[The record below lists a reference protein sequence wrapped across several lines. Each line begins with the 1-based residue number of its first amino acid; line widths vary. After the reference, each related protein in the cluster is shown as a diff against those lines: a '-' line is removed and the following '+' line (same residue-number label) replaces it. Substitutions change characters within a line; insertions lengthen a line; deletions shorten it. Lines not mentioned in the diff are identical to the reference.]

1 MAKDEKKTMRVAAFG
16 GFRDIPPRAGGAGSD
31 KFAVEL
37 YPRIVERG
45 YPLLAYTRIYPNETL
60 ADKNLEYADI
70 TLKPF
75 KTVSKAGFDS
85 LVHSCKCTWDVIVHN
100 TADVVHLHSG
110 ANSLWAIFL
119 RLAGKKVVVSQ
130 FAMDWKRDKWPWYGK
145 LYYLFSNY
153 LTAHVPNAVV
163 FDNVFTKEYYEKK
176 YKKTYDFIPY
186 GSEVPEPSDSTA
198 ILDKLGLK
206 KGEYFLFVGRF
217 IPDKGLHLLKEAFD
231 GLKTDKKL
239 VMVGGSPN
247 PSDYELKIKD
257 TKNERIILPG
267 YVYGEDTN
275 ILMKNA
281 YAYVQPSL
289 IEGLSPV
296 ILTVMGLG
304 APLICS
310 DIQEN
315 TFITRENAIT
325 FKSGDAM
332 SLREQLQKALDNP
345 DLLKK
350 NAEDGRKDVRERFN
364 WGKITDQYIEVMK
377 RVCKN

>member
-1 MAKDEKKTMRVAAFG
+1 MKDKKEMRIAAFG

-37 YPRIVERG
+37 YPRIVKRG
-45 YPLLAYTRIYPNETL
+45 YKLLAYTRIYPNETRE
-60 ADKNLEYADI
+60 DKNLEHEGVC
-70 TLKPF
+70 LKPF

-85 LVHSCKCTWDVIVHN
+85 LLHSCKCTWDVIVHD

-110 ANSLWAIFL
+110 ANSLWALFL

-145 LYYLFSNY
+145 LYYLFSNF
-153 LTAHVPNAVV
+153 LTAHIPNAVV
-163 FDNVFTKEYYEKK
+163 FDNIYTKEYYEKK
-176 YKKTYDFIPY
+176 YNKTYDFIPY
-186 GSEVPEPSDSTA
+186 GSEVPEPSDNTE
-198 ILDKLGLK
+198 ILDKLSLK

-217 IPDKGLHLLKEAFD
+217 IPDKGLHLLKEAFE

-239 VMVGGSPN
+239 VMIGGSPN
-247 PSDYELKIKD
+247 PNEYESKIKTTAD
-257 TKNERIILPG
+257 SRIICPG

-281 YAYVQPSL
+281 YAYCQPSL

-304 APLICS
+304 TPLICS
-310 DIQEN
+310 DIREN
-315 TFITRENAIT
+315 TFITKENAIT
-325 FKSGDAM
+325 FESGNAV
-332 SLREQLQKALDNP
+332 SLRDALQKALDNP
-345 DLLKK
+345 ELLKT
-350 NAEDGRKDVRERFN
+350 NACAGQKDIKERFN
-364 WGKITDQYIEVMK
+364 WENITDQYIQIMK
-377 RVCKN
+377 RISGD

>member
-1 MAKDEKKTMRVAAFG
+1 MEEKKKMRIAAFG

-37 YPRIVERG
+37 YPRIVKRG
-45 YPLLAYTRIYPNETL
+45 YSLLAYTRIYPNETRE
-60 ADKNLEYADI
+60 DKNLEYEGI
-70 TLKPF
+70 RLKPF

-85 LVHSCKCTWDVIVHN
+85 LLHSCKCTWDVIVHD

-110 ANSLWAIFL
+110 ANSLWALFL

-153 LTAHVPNAVV
+153 LTAHIPNAVV
-163 FDNVFTKEYYEKK
+163 FDNVYTKEYYEKK
-176 YKKTYDFIPY
+176 YNKTYDFIPY
-186 GSEVPEPSDSTA
+186 GSEVPEPSDNTD
-198 ILDKLGLK
+198 ILDKLSLK

-217 IPDKGLHLLKEAFD
+217 IPDKGLHLLKEAFE

-239 VMVGGSPN
+239 VMIGGSPN
-247 PSDYELKIKD
+247 PNEYESKIKTTSD
-257 TKNERIILPG
+257 SRIICPG

-281 YAYVQPSL
+281 YAYCQPSL

-304 APLICS
+304 TPLICS
-310 DIQEN
+310 DIREN
-315 TFITRENAIT
+315 TFITKDNAIT
-325 FKSGDAM
+325 FESGNAM
-332 SLREQLQKALDNP
+332 ALREVLQKALDNP
-345 DLLKK
+345 ELLKK
-350 NAEDGRKDVRERFN
+350 NAIEGQKDIKERFN
-364 WGKITDQYIEVMK
+364 WESITDQYIHIM
-377 RVCKN
+377 RRING

>member
-1 MAKDEKKTMRVAAFG
+1 MEEKKKMRIAAFG

-37 YPRIVERG
+37 YPRIVKRG
-45 YPLLAYTRIYPNETL
+45 YSLLAYTRIYPNETRE
-60 ADKNLEYADI
+60 DKNLEYEGI
-70 TLKPF
+70 RLKPF

-85 LVHSCKCTWDVIVHN
+85 LLHSCKCTWDVIVHD

-110 ANSLWAIFL
+110 ANSLWALFL

-153 LTAHVPNAVV
+153 LTAHIPNAVV
-163 FDNVFTKEYYEKK
+163 FDNVYTKEYYEKK
-176 YKKTYDFIPY
+176 YNKTYDFIPY
-186 GSEVPEPSDSTA
+186 GSEVPEPSDNTD
-198 ILDKLGLK
+198 ILDKLSLK

-217 IPDKGLHLLKEAFD
+217 IPDKGLHLLKEAFE

-239 VMVGGSPN
+239 VMIGGSPN
-247 PSDYELKIKD
+247 PNEYESKIKTTSD
-257 TKNERIILPG
+257 SRIICPG

-281 YAYVQPSL
+281 YAYCQPSL

-304 APLICS
+304 TPLICS
-310 DIQEN
+310 DIREN
-315 TFITRENAIT
+315 TFITKDNAIT
-325 FKSGDAM
+325 FESGNAM
-332 SLREQLQKALDNP
+332 ALREVLQKALDNP
-345 DLLKK
+345 ELLKK
-350 NAEDGRKDVRERFN
+350 NAIDGQKDIKERFN
-364 WGKITDQYIEVMK
+364 WESITDQYIHIM
-377 RVCKN
+377 RRING